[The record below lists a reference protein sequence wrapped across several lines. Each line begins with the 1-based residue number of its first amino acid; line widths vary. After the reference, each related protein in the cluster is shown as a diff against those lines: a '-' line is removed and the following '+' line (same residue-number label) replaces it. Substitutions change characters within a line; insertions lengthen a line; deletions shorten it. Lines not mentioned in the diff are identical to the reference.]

1 MKLSCCQGPAALPS
15 CLRFVGWQYRWYNPS
30 VRCDAHVLPSVAS
43 KARGSGLRGK
53 WLLPPNPTEG
63 AKRAK
68 EPIAKAAAS
77 VRVQIL
83 QVTKQAPGCALCLN
97 EAWPRRS
104 TLNIARVASLVI
116 FAYVFAQH
124 FDFMRADRHHA
135 VVLARK
141 GQCKQLPSSCFDK
154 PGVSYPSIISES
166 VITAF
171 QTRG

>member
-15 CLRFVGWQYRWYNPS
+15 YLRFIGWQYRWYNPS

-141 GQCKQLPSSCFDK
+141 GQCKQLP
-154 PGVSYPSIISES
+154 
-166 VITAF
+166 
-171 QTRG
+171 